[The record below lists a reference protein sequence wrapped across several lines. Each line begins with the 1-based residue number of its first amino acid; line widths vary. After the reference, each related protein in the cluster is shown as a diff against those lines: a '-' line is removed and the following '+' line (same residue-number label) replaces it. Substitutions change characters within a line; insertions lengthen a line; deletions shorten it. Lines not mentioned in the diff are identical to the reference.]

1 MFVCECYVHSL
12 NDCMMRNMYRY
23 RYVLALDF
31 DEVIVPKFHSTYSG
45 LVRTLNKRWAGS
57 GSGVEETGTFYSFSF
72 RNAFFLLDFNETQ
85 SDSPLLTVRRR
96 MRTPSRGFLY
106 SAKSFVNPR
115 SCLSLFNHY
124 CYISFYA
131 NVSFPGGSQ
140 TIDVHP
146 AIAMIHHYRYCNPVK
161 MDCAQLMQTQERDD
175 TMLRFRT
182 ELLQRVQRTHAA
194 IGQLFSS

>member
-1 MFVCECYVHSL
+1 ML
-12 NDCMMRNMYRY
+12 RNMYRY

-31 DEVIVPKFHSTYSG
+31 DEVIVPKFHATYSG
-45 LVRTLNKRWAGS
+45 LVQTLNKRYARPTDGS
-57 GSGVEETGTFYSFSF
+57 ETGTFYSYSF

-96 MRTPSRGFLY
+96 QRTSPGGFLY
-106 SAKSFVNPR
+106 SAKSFVDPR

-131 NVSFPGGSQ
+131 NSSIPGGSR

-146 AIAMIHHYRYCNPVK
+146 AIAMIHHYRACNPIK
-161 MDCAQLMQTQERDD
+161 MDCVQLPQVEQRDD
-175 TMLRFRT
+175 TMLRFRAD
-182 ELLQRVQRTHAA
+182 LLQRVQRVQAT
-194 IGQLFSS
+194 IGSS